1 MPEPVFGVVLVNW
14 NGADDT
20 VAALES
26 LHSANPRPGCVVLVD
41 NGSEQES
48 VDRILDWGRS
58 HTAAM
63 QVERLGEDQAGPADA
78 STAHQ
83 SECPWLTVICAREN
97 RGFAGGNNIG
107 LRRLA
112 ARDDVTHFL
121 LLNNDATVAPDYF
134 ARMADALHDIP
145 DAGLLGCVIHHHP
158 ERDRIWYA
166 GGYEIPYRALVLHN
180 CSLPVGTTPRRT
192 EFVTGCAMLISRR
205 LYDTQGALADCYNP
219 IYWEDGEYSFRARTH
234 GWPVMLVPAARVYHK
249 VGTSVGGEKITPQV
263 AFWQNR
269 NRAYYVRRNYRG
281 GARLGALV
289 YLAVTK
295 PGRAIVEVM
304 RGKPAMASA
313 ILRGFLHGV
322 LDDVTDRAR

>member
-26 LHSANPRPGCVVLVD
+26 LLSATPRPKCVVLVD
-41 NGSEQES
+41 NGSTQES
-48 VDRILDWGRS
+48 VDRILAWGTL
-58 HTAAM
+58 HTIGM
-63 QVERLGEDQAGPADA
+63 QVEQLCREGADPAVSSNSLGAEYA
-78 STAHQ
+78 
-83 SECPWLTVICAREN
+83 WLTVICAGDN
-97 RGFAGGNNIG
+97 RGFAGGNNVG

-112 ARDDVTHFL
+112 AREDVTHFL

-134 ARMADALHDIP
+134 ARMTDALHAFP

-180 CSLPVGTTPRRT
+180 YSPPIGTTPRPT

-205 LYDTQGALADCYNP
+205 LYESQGALANCYNP

-234 GWPVMLVPAARVYHK
+234 GWQVMLVPAARVYHK
-249 VGTSVGGEKITPQV
+249 VGTSVGGEKVTPRV

-304 RGKPAMASA
+304 RGKPAMGSA

-322 LDDVTDRAR
+322 LDDVTDRTT